1 MCHVSSVMCHHIH
14 PEVWQLEQVH
24 AGGGGGQTGQVR
36 AGAGDAEGGIQ
47 VLELR
52 DHSESYT
59 S

>member
-1 MCHVSSVMCHHIH
+1 MSCVMCHHIH